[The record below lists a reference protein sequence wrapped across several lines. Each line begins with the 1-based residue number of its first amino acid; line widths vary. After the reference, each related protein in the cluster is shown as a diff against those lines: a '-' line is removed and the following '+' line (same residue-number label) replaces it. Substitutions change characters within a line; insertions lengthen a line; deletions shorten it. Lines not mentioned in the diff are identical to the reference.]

1 MEENKSYP
9 LIVVFYLDRDMMS
22 NPSIIQP
29 FAESVNIL
37 IEQKEANMMAFFL
50 PTDGEERIEIVNP
63 IQVEPTEMERINNIV
78 NDLVLNFG
86 MNSKEDDKSNELN

>member
-1 MEENKSYP
+1 MSENKSYP

-63 IQVEPTEMERINNIV
+63 IQVESTEMERINNIV

>member
-1 MEENKSYP
+1 MERGST
-9 LIVVFYLDRDMMS
+9 
-22 NPSIIQP
+22 
-29 FAESVNIL
+29 

-63 IQVEPTEMERINNIV
+63 IQVESTEMERINNIV